1 MSTFGGFTREAI
13 DFLVELAAHNDRAW
27 FQPRKDD
34 YERLLKRPM
43 EDLCVALAGILDARG
58 LPLVADPGRSPF
70 RIYRDVRFSK
80 DKSPYKTAV
89 AASFPWRDGT
99 RDDRM
104 GAYFHFE
111 PGSMS
116 AGGGMWHPDPA
127 RLAAWRRLVADD
139 PASVH
144 AALDDARFLAEAG
157 PIRGEMLSRVPA
169 GFAKDHPDADLLRL
183 KDVIWSRPLADA
195 DVLSPE
201 LPEILAS
208 LYSASLPVL
217 RLLASLRTEG

>member
-1 MSTFGGFTREAI
+1 MADFTGFTREAI
-13 DFLVELAAHNDRAW
+13 DFLVELAANNDRAW

-43 EDLCVALAGILDARG
+43 EDLCLALADVFDARG
-58 LPLVADPGRSPF
+58 LPLVADPARSPF

-89 AASFPWRDGT
+89 AASFPWRDAT

-139 PASVH
+139 PARVH
-144 AALDDARFLAEAG
+144 AAIDDARFLSEVG
-157 PIRGEMLSRVPA
+157 PIRGETLSRVPA

-183 KDVIWSRPLADA
+183 KDVIWSRPLSDA
-195 DVLSPE
+195 DVLSPD
-201 LPEILAS
+201 LPDTLAG
-208 LYSASLPVL
+208 LYAASLPVL
-217 RLLASLRTEG
+217 RLLASLHTED